1 MHPTDPVLLQPLA
14 LAAYGG
20 GWLARLHARV
30 ERVASRSTLSAL
42 RHHGPLRVQ
51 KALWPEGPD
60 PVHLIVLH
68 PPGGIAGGDALELS
82 LDVATGA
89 SALVTTPGAGHWYR
103 ADAPATQAVRL
114 SVGEGATLE
123 WLPQETIVHDGVQ
136 ALATLELD
144 VAPGGRAIGSEV
156 VVLGR
161 RESGE
166 RLETGLLRQ
175 RISLRRAGEPLLDE
189 HAHID
194 AAGARV
200 EAALGG
206 HHVSGLLWGVSCEPV
221 PDALAADAEAAMDA
235 SGVSLAGASR
245 AHPHLLL
252 ARAVDS
258 SPQRVRAALHAAWRV
273 VRPALTGREAATPRI
288 WMT

>member
-1 MHPTDPVLLQPLA
+1 LQPTDPALLQPLA

-20 GWLARLHARV
+20 GWVARLHARV
-30 ERVASRSTLSAL
+30 DRIASRSTLSSL

-68 PPGGIAGGDALELS
+68 PPGGIAGGDALELA
-82 LDVATGA
+82 LEIGARA

-103 ADAPATQAVRL
+103 ADAPATQTVRL
-114 SVGEGATLE
+114 SVGEDATLE

-144 VAPGGRAIGSEV
+144 VAAGGCAIGSEV
-156 VVLGR
+156 TVLGR

-166 RLETGLLRQ
+166 RLDSGLLRQ
-175 RISLRRAGEPLLDE
+175 RLALRREGVLLLDE
-189 HAHID
+189 HACVD
-194 AAGARV
+194 AAGSRSGV
-200 EAALGG
+200 ALGG
-206 HHVSGLLWGVSCEPV
+206 HHVSGLLWAVARAPVS
-221 PDALAADAEAAMDA
+221 DALAGNVEAAMDA
-235 SGVSLAGASR
+235 SGVALAGATR
-245 AHPHLLL
+245 ADPHLVL

-258 SPQRVRAALHAAWRV
+258 SPQRVRAALHAAWRAL
-273 VRPALTGREAATPRI
+273 RPALTGREAATPRI